1 VSLASGS
8 VWLKFGVDRVK
19 TEAVATISSVGDDF
33 VWGFLVGFW
42 PGGQKAGVKKCENH
56 TTLQQREVDF
66 HAQGDMRNKVC

>member
-1 VSLASGS
+1 MSLASGS
-8 VWLKFGVDRVK
+8 VWLKSGVNRVK

-33 VWGFLVGFW
+33 VWDFLVGFW

-66 HAQGDMRNKVC
+66 HRQGDMRNKVC